1 MISTGVICI
10 GSLTRD
16 LFREYPGWLSQ
27 GLRRQEGLWRVA
39 MLAVV
44 QSYFAPTAV
53 AASRALLAE
62 VIIATVLGANHAY
75 VAGFLFA
82 NATGKG
88 HGVTSRLSS

>member
-1 MISTGVICI
+1 LISTGVICI

-62 VIIATVLGANHAY
+62 VIIATVLGASDADSR
-75 VAGFLFA
+75 GFLFTD
-82 NATGKG
+82 ATGKW
-88 HGVTSRLSS
+88 HGLLLS